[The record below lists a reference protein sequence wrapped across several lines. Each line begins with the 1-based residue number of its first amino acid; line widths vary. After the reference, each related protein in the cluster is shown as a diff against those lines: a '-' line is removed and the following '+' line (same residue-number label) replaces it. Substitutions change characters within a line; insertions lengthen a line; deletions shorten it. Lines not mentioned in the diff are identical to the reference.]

1 MRYLTSLP
9 GIIDPIDSFLYHQKV
24 NHVYLAFMLTAS
36 ISSRFI
42 IIEIDIFGYPN
53 QLEAEWYNRRMPT
66 LVALDIETTG
76 LDPQREAILEIG
88 AVRFNGRRVEDEW
101 STLINPGRVIPPY
114 ITSLTGITNQMVAQA
129 PPLSAVLSDLADFV
143 SDFPVVGHNVRFD
156 LSFLRRHRVLTYND
170 ILDTYEMASV
180 LLPTASRYNLGAL
193 AQNLAVPLPATHR
206 ALDDALVTHGVYV
219 RLQELAQDLPID
231 LLAEIVRLSENL
243 DWGGYWAFRTA
254 LQARSRETIRA
265 RPVPPASVGPLF
277 QEKPGRIPIP
287 PQPNQ
292 QYTAI
297 DPDETAAYLEYGGAF
312 SQHFPDYEY
321 RPQQVEMLRAVTQA
335 LSEGRHLMV
344 EASTGVGKSIAYLLP
359 AAAWALQNNT
369 RVVISTNTI
378 NLQDQLI
385 KKDIPDLC
393 TVLNVDIQAAVL
405 KGRSNYLCPRR
416 LENLRHRGPMS
427 VEEMRILAKIMVW
440 TQNSIS
446 GDRSEINL
454 NGPIER
460 DIWLRVSAE
469 DEGCTTETCMQRTG
483 GACPFY
489 QARQAAQN
497 AHLLIVNHALLLA
510 DVATGNR
517 VLPEYDYLIIDE
529 AHHMEDATTNAL
541 SFRATFSEI
550 ERLIRELG
558 GPTEG
563 VLGWSLKII
572 ENILPPLEYA
582 SVDQMVNRATDLAF
596 QFEQHSRQLFTDL
609 DRFLFEQREG
619 RPLGPYAHQERI
631 IPATRTQPAWS
642 AVEVDWDEAEHSLKP
657 LLEIIARVT
666 QAIAELLQDLP
677 DDGQDLFGQISNLYR
692 RLSELHDQIDG
703 LIFEPKAESIYWIEI
718 QSDGQRISLH
728 SAPLHIGPLMERY
741 LWHEKASVILTSATL
756 TASGEF
762 DYLRNRLYAVD
773 ADELSVGSP
782 FDYENAALIYIP
794 TDIPEPNDRAG
805 FQRALERSL
814 ISLCR
819 STGGR
824 TMVLFT
830 SYAQLRQ
837 TSQAITPSLGEAD
850 ILVYEQ
856 GEGASPHSL
865 LETFRSA
872 EKAVLLG
879 TRAFWEG
886 VDVPGEALSV
896 LVIPKLPF
904 DVPSDP
910 IIAARAETFED
921 SFSQYMLPEAILRFR
936 QGFGRLIRTQ
946 SDRGVVAILD
956 RRILT
961 KQYGRAFLESLPN
974 CTTRLGV
981 LAELPRTTT
990 QWLNL

>member
-1 MRYLTSLP
+1 M
-9 GIIDPIDSFLYHQKV
+9 PI
-24 NHVYLAFMLTAS
+24 
-36 ISSRFI
+36 
-42 IIEIDIFGYPN
+42 
-53 QLEAEWYNRRMPT
+53 
-66 LVALDIETTG
+66 LVSLDIETTG
-76 LDPQREAILEIG
+76 LDPQKDTIIEIG
-88 AVRFNGRRVEDEW
+88 AVRFNGRRVEDTW
-101 STLINPGRVIPPY
+101 STLINPGRVIPPF
-114 ITSLTGITNQMVAQA
+114 ITGITGITNQMVAHA
-129 PPLSAVLSDLADFV
+129 PPLSAVLAELADFV
-143 SDFPVVGHNVRFD
+143 SDLPIIGHNVRFD
-156 LSFLRRHRVLTYND
+156 LSFLRRHRLFAFND
-170 ILDTYEMASV
+170 VLDTYEMASV
-180 LLPTASRYNLGAL
+180 LLPTAGRYNLGAL
-193 AQNLAVPLPATHR
+193 AQTLAIPLPATHR
-206 ALDDALVTHGVYV
+206 ALDDALVTHGVYL

-231 LLAEIVRLSENL
+231 LLAEIVRLSESL
-243 DWGGYWAFRTA
+243 DWGGYWAFRMA

-265 RPVPPASVGPLF
+265 RTVQQSASGPIF
-277 QEKPGRIPIP
+277 QDRPSRIPNSL
-287 PQPNQ
+287 QPNQ
-292 QYTAI
+292 QLVAI
-297 DPDETAAYLEYGGAF
+297 DPDEVASFLEYGGAF
-312 SQHFPDYEY
+312 SQHFPQYEY

-359 AAAWALQNNT
+359 SAIWALQNNT

-393 TVLNVDIQAAVL
+393 TVLNADIQAAVL

-416 LENLRHRGPMS
+416 VENLRHRGPTS
-427 VEEMRILAKIMVW
+427 TEEMRILAKIMVW
-440 TQNSIS
+440 MQNSRS

-454 NGPIER
+454 NGPVER
-460 DIWLRVSAE
+460 DVWLRISAE
-469 DEGCTTETCMQRTG
+469 DEACTSENCMQRTG

-489 QARQAAQN
+489 QARQAAQA

-529 AHHMEDATTNAL
+529 AHHLEEATTNAL
-541 SFRATFSEI
+541 SFRVTLTEI
-550 ERLIRELG
+550 ERLVRELG
-558 GPTEG
+558 GASSG
-563 VLGWSLKII
+563 VLGWCLGML
-572 ENILPPLEYA
+572 ENIISPLEFA
-582 SVDQMVNRATDLAF
+582 ALSQMVNRATDLAF
-596 QFEQHSRQLFTDL
+596 QFEQLSRHFFENL
-609 DRFLFEQREG
+609 DQFLFEQREG
-619 RPLGPYAHQERI
+619 RSLGPYAHQERI
-631 IPATRTQPAWS
+631 LPATRTQPAWS
-642 AVEVDWDEAEHSLKP
+642 AVEANWDEAEHALKP
-657 LLEIIARVT
+657 MLEILAKVT

-677 DDGQDLFGQISNLYR
+677 EEAQDLFSQMSNLYR
-692 RLSELHDQIDG
+692 RLSELHDQIDA
-703 LIFEPKAESIYWIEI
+703 LIFEPKADSIYWVEI

-756 TASGEF
+756 TAAGEF

-782 FDYENAALIYIP
+782 FDYESAALLFLP

-814 ISLCR
+814 INLCR

-837 TSQAITPSLGEAD
+837 TSQAISPPLSEAD

-921 SFSQYMLPEAILRFR
+921 AFYQYMLPEAILRFR
-936 QGFGRLIRTQ
+936 QGFGRLIRSQ
-946 SDRGVVAILD
+946 SDRGVIAILD

-974 CTTRLGV
+974 CTTRLSA
-981 LAELPRTTT
+981 LAELPRTAT